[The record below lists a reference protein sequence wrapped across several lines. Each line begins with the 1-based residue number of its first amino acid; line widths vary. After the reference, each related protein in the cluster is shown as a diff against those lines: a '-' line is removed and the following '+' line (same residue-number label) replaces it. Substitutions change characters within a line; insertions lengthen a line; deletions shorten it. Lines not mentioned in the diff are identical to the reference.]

1 LAPTVELLAHLCGSA
16 AAGLR
21 PAVRSVQKLELKEPS
36 AQQREGVSKK
46 RERCTMRLVAAHRT
60 PLAES
65 DGRAPSSSETR
76 LRGKFFM
83 LRDPVKA
90 HRPSRLQLYGSGKR
104 LHILFQYLLAQ
115 IISIYIPILAVPG
128 CPYQPQSP
136 ARPAETDKTARTD
149 KTVHIGSTPPWEP
162 HQLRL
167 VHYIERSFC

>member
-1 LAPTVELLAHLCGSA
+1 MELLAHLCGSA

-76 LRGKFFM
+76 LRGNFFM
-83 LRDPVKA
+83 LRDPVCPRGV
-90 HRPSRLQLYGSGKR
+90 RPFLVLLQCELSLMGAAALAARLGPLRRCS
-104 LHILFQYLLAQ
+104 
-115 IISIYIPILAVPG
+115 
-128 CPYQPQSP
+128 SP
-136 ARPAETDKTARTD
+136 
-149 KTVHIGSTPPWEP
+149 
-162 HQLRL
+162 
-167 VHYIERSFC
+167 